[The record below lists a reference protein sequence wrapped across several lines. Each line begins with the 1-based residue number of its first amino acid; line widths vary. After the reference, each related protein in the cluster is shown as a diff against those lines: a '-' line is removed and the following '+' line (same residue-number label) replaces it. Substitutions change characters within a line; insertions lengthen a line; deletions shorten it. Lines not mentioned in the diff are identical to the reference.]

1 MHVLTFRFGSLLHQ
15 ENTAVKHKVCT
26 RESILAGLAPKS
38 REKFPRKTWKTN
50 AISQNKRKKI
60 ETFIEI
66 DKKETK
72 VGKRKTQ
79 DFLNTK
85 LIQVQV
91 SCWFSILFW
100 ALPKKFHACK
110 QRD

>member
-1 MHVLTFRFGSLLHQ
+1 MHVLTFPFSSLLPQ
-15 ENTAVKHKVCT
+15 ENTAVKHKACT
-26 RESILAGLAPKS
+26 TETILAGLAPKS
-38 REKFPRKTWKTN
+38 REKFTRKTWKTN
-50 AISQNKRKKI
+50 GISQNKRKKI
-60 ETFIEI
+60 EPFIEI

-72 VGKRKTQ
+72 AGKRKTQ

-85 LIQVQV
+85 LIQAQI
-91 SCWFSILFW
+91 SCWFSLLFW

>member
-1 MHVLTFRFGSLLHQ
+1 MHGLTFRFTSLLPQ
-15 ENTAVKHKVCT
+15 EDRAVKHKACT
-26 RESILAGLAPKS
+26 RESILAGLAPNS

-66 DKKETK
+66 DKKEPK

-79 DFLNTK
+79 DYLNTK
-85 LIQVQV
+85 LIQVRV
-91 SCWFSILFW
+91 SWWLTILSF
-100 ALPKKFHACK
+100 AKKVS
-110 QRD
+110 RL

>member
-1 MHVLTFRFGSLLHQ
+1 MHGLKFSFTSLLPQ
-15 ENTAVKHKVCT
+15 EDTAVKHKACT
-26 RESILAGLAPKS
+26 RESILAGLAPNS
-38 REKFPRKTWKTN
+38 RKKFPRKTWKTN

-79 DFLNTK
+79 DYLNTK
-85 LIQVQV
+85 LIQVRV
-91 SCWFSILFW
+91 SWWLTILSF
-100 ALPKKFHACK
+100 AKKVS
-110 QRD
+110 RL

>member
-1 MHVLTFRFGSLLHQ
+1 MHGLTFSFTSLLPQ
-15 ENTAVKHKVCT
+15 EDTAVKHKACT
-26 RESILAGLAPKS
+26 RESTLAGLALNS

-72 VGKRKTQ
+72 VGKRKTHNY
-79 DFLNTK
+79 LNTK
-85 LIQVQV
+85 LIQVRV
-91 SCWFSILFW
+91 SWWLTILSF
-100 ALPKKFHACK
+100 AKKVS
-110 QRD
+110 RL

>member
-1 MHVLTFRFGSLLHQ
+1 MQVLTFRFGSLLPQ
-15 ENTAVKHKVCT
+15 EDTAVKHKVCT
-26 RESILAGLAPKS
+26 RESILAGLAPNS

-50 AISQNKRKKI
+50 AISQNKRKEI
-60 ETFIEI
+60 ETFTEI

-85 LIQVQV
+85 LIQVRV
-91 SCWFSILFW
+91 SWWLTILSF
-100 ALPKKFHACK
+100 AKKVS
-110 QRD
+110 RL